1 MGKLAI
7 KNLSEGKE
15 IGTKSKQS
23 SIVPKITK
31 QFMANNDEK
40 MMKQKKKQDDEML
53 CMMSTM
59 GKEKGEKIWY
69 KDFSSSII
77 KKYQD
82 ECVSTRITHLN
93 AILRIE

>member
-40 MMKQKKKQDDEML
+40 MMKQKKSK
-53 CMMSTM
+53 MMKCS
-59 GKEKGEKIWY
+59 
-69 KDFSSSII
+69 
-77 KKYQD
+77 
-82 ECVSTRITHLN
+82 
-93 AILRIE
+93 A